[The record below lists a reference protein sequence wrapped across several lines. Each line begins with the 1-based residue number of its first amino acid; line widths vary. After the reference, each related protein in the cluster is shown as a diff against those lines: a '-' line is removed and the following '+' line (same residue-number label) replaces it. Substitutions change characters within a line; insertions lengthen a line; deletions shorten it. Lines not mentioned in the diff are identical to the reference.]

1 VSIWLKPIRCY
12 VSLAGTNKISA
23 WYEGLLPQE
32 CADAD
37 EFIKNMR
44 KTREWKMPNYRP
56 SLRGYERLGELRWV
70 SEKKQHRLIGYLQ
83 GGTFYALVGCT
94 HKQQIY
100 DPSESLDT
108 ADKRRR
114 QIERGDARTVAYD
127 L

>member
-1 VSIWLKPIRCY
+1 
-12 VSLAGTNKISA
+12 
-23 WYEGLLPQE
+23 
-32 CADAD
+32 
-37 EFIKNMR
+37 
-44 KTREWKMPNYRP
+44 MPNYRP

-70 SEKKQHRLIGYLQ
+70 SEKKQHRLIGYLR
-83 GGTFYALVGCT
+83 GGTFHALVGCT